1 MRFQTG
7 CNTSSK
13 VPEKSSRRFLF
24 YFFLLTL
31 MVSGG
36 SAFPQSMTLE
46 EYEPRSTL
54 VVPEH
59 HVTHAKYPFVDAH
72 CHIWEMTV
80 PELDSIVGAMDSL
93 NMAVMVNLS
102 GRGFYAFRDP
112 AERDEATEQAF
123 LKQGLENIKEHH
135 PDRFVV
141 FTNLNFHGISEPDWS
156 QRAVRQ
162 LEEDVRLGAKGL
174 KVYKDLGLT
183 LKDKNGERIPV
194 DDPRFDPVWEKCG
207 ELGIPVLIHTGEPI
221 AFWMPKDKHN
231 ERWLELKMFPQRYRD
246 PDVYPS
252 WEQVMREQHNVFRK
266 HPNTIFINAHLGW
279 MGNDLARLGKLLDE
293 CHNVYTEIGAVLYEI
308 GRQPRFAKKWFIE
321 YQDRV
326 LFGKDITHDLSEYH
340 VYFRTL
346 ETTDE
351 YIKYYRKRHAFW
363 RLYGFDLPDS
373 VLRKL
378 YYENALKIIP
388 GIDAS
393 LFPSGS

>member
-1 MRFQTG
+1 MLSRTGFSVPPKTTDKSLPNFSLYPLLLIIAFSTGPAFSQT
-7 CNTSSK
+7 
-13 VPEKSSRRFLF
+13 
-24 YFFLLTL
+24 
-31 MVSGG
+31 
-36 SAFPQSMTLE
+36 MTLE

-59 HVTHAKYPFVDAH
+59 EVTHAQYPFVDVH

-80 PELDSIVGAMDSL
+80 ENLDSIATAMDSL

-123 LKQGLENIKEHH
+123 LKQGLEKIQQHH
-135 PDRFVV
+135 PDRFIV

-156 QRAVRQ
+156 ERAVRQ

-183 LKDKNGERIPV
+183 LKDKNGARIPV
-194 DDPRFDPVWEKCG
+194 DDPRFDPVWDKCG
-207 ELGIPVLIHTGEPI
+207 ELSIPVLIHTGEPI
-221 AFWMPKDKHN
+221 AFWKPKDKHN

-252 WEQVMREQHNVFRK
+252 WEQVMGEQHNVFRK

-293 CHNVYTEIGAVLYEI
+293 CPNVYTEIGAVLYEI
-308 GRQPRFAKKWFIE
+308 GRQPRFAKKWFVK

-326 LFGKDITHDLSEYH
+326 LFGKDITHDLSEYL

-346 ETTDE
+346 ETADE

-363 RLYGFDLPDS
+363 RLYGLDLPDV

-378 YYENALKIIP
+378 YYENAIRIIP
-388 GIDAS
+388 GIEKS
-393 LFPSGS
+393 RFQSK